1 MDETRLVKS
10 WQAGDEGAFTELYQ
24 LYKTPAIRAA
34 YLITGSQCDS
44 ENVLQDTFL
53 KCYQSIG
60 SLRDAE
66 GFKSWFYRILTR
78 TAWDYCKKRDRESP
92 VADVFDAYQ
101 AKEPKGRSTLDIL
114 TDQEQ
119 EHELLA
125 AINRLPLKQK
135 TVIIL
140 YYYNELSVGEI
151 AAATGALTGTVKS
164 RLFMARQNLRGYLA
178 DAGKGETY
186 HGLPKIS
193 NRA

>member
-1 MDETRLVKS
+1 MDEARLVER
-10 WQAGDEGAFTELYQ
+10 WQAGDESAFTELYQ

-60 SLRDAE
+60 SLRDAR

-101 AKEPKGRSTLDIL
+101 AKEPKARSSLDIL
-114 TDQEQ
+114 AEREQ
-119 EHELLA
+119 ERELLR

-135 TVIIL
+135 TVVIL

-151 AAATGALTGTVKS
+151 AAATGALAGTVKS
-164 RLFMARQNLRGYLA
+164 RLFMARQNLRGQLA
-178 DAGKGETY
+178 DAEKGEAY
-186 HGLPKIS
+186 HELPKIS
-193 NRA
+193 KRA

>member
-101 AKEPKGRSTLDIL
+101 AKEQKGRSTLDIL

>member
-92 VADVFDAYQ
+92 VADVFDAYR

-151 AAATGALTGTVKS
+151 AVATGALTGTVKS

>member
-151 AAATGALTGTVKS
+151 AVATGALTGTVKS

>member
-101 AKEPKGRSTLDIL
+101 AKEPKGRSALDIL

-119 EHELLA
+119 EHELLT
-125 AINRLPLKQK
+125 AINSLSLNQK

-140 YYYNELSVGEI
+140 Y
-151 AAATGALTGTVKS
+151 
-164 RLFMARQNLRGYLA
+164 
-178 DAGKGETY
+178 
-186 HGLPKIS
+186 
-193 NRA
+193 